1 MLCASSIDSTGLALL
16 AASKGALLAAR
27 ACEDWE
33 NGGDAGPVAE
43 TAASALRLAQT
54 AFEAAIADE
63 PWGADLEEPATR
75 RGRLAY
81 AGWLLL
87 LAGAD
92 EHGQCSDL
100 DTAAQLFASA
110 SDA

>member
-1 MLCASSIDSTGLALL
+1 LLCDTAIDSTGFALL
-16 AASKGALLAAR
+16 AASKGTLLAAR

-33 NGGDAGPVAE
+33 NGGDAGPVVE

-54 AFEAAIADE
+54 ALEAAIADE
-63 PWGADLEEPATR
+63 PWNGDLEEPATR

-87 LAGAD
+87 MAGAD
-92 EHGQCSDL
+92 EHGQRSDL
-100 DTAAQLFASA
+100 DTAAQLFVSA
-110 SDA
+110 SEA